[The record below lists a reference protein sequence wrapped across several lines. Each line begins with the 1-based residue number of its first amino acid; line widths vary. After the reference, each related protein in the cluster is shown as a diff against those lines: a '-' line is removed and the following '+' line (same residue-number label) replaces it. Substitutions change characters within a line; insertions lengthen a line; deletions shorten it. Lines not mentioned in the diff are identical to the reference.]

1 MCTRQHWLRAAE
13 SGLLLVSEDP
23 IYDNGVTPLPPRPPN
38 SLPRAGKKAV
48 NVEDLLRARGEE
60 VDNRLS
66 KTGVTGFQLA
76 APTQKPDGTVEIR
89 PQDP

>member
-1 MCTRQHWLRAAE
+1 VDE
-13 SGLLLVSEDP
+13 EGL
-23 IYDNGVTPLPPRPPN
+23 TPLPPRPPRPPN

-48 NVEDLLRARGEE
+48 NVEDLLRAKGEE

-66 KTGVTGFQLA
+66 KTGMTGFKLA
-76 APTQKPDGTVEIR
+76 APTQTPDGTVEIR

>member
-1 MCTRQHWLRAAE
+1 M
-13 SGLLLVSEDP
+13 
-23 IYDNGVTPLPPRPPN
+23 
-38 SLPRAGKKAV
+38 
-48 NVEDLLRARGEE
+48 NVEDLLRAKGEE

-66 KTGVTGFQLA
+66 KTGMTGFKLA